1 MRHLSATSRYIAVA
15 LLALAVVGA
24 SGCKWFRKDNEI
36 YKQSAENR
44 PLEIP
49 PDLDRPNTDAAMNLP
64 ASVSASQVATQ
75 SGSGNTAASPVGFSV
90 SGSRDEVFAK
100 VGEILAATS
109 GATVAS
115 KAQILG
121 TYDVDY
127 EGSKFLVRVTQI
139 SGGTYVSAV
148 DPRGLPASGEAPTK
162 LMAAVKAGLG
172 N

>member
-1 MRHLSATSRYIAVA
+1 MRHLSASSRYIAVA
-15 LLALAVVGA
+15 LLAVAVVGA

-49 PDLDRPNTDAAMNLP
+49 PDLDRPSSDAAMNLP
-64 ASVSASQVATQ
+64 ASVTASQVATQ
-75 SGSGNTAASPVGFSV
+75 RGNNAAASPVGFSV
-90 SGSRDEVFAK
+90 SGSRDDVFNK
-100 VGEILAATS
+100 VGEVLAATS

-121 TYDVDY
+121 TYDVDF
-127 EGSKFLVRVTQI
+127 EGSKFLVRITQI

-148 DPRGLPASGEAPTK
+148 DPRGLPASGEAPAK
-162 LMAAVKAGLG
+162 LMAALKAGLG

>member
-1 MRHLSATSRYIAVA
+1 MRHTSTPFRYIAVA
-15 LLALAVVGA
+15 LLAVAVVGA
-24 SGCKWFRKDNEI
+24 SGCKWFRKDNEV
-36 YKQSAENR
+36 YKLSAEER

-49 PDLDRPNTDAAMNLP
+49 PDLDRPSTDAAMNLP
-64 ASVSASQVATQ
+64 ASVTASQVAAQ
-75 SGSGNTAASPVGFSV
+75 RGNNTAASPVGFSV
-90 SGSRDEVFAK
+90 SGSRDDVFNK
-100 VGEILAATS
+100 VGEVLAATS

-127 EGSKFLVRVTQI
+127 EGSKFLIRITQI

-148 DPRGLPASGEAPTK
+148 DPRGLPASGEAPVK
-162 LMAAVKAGLG
+162 LMAALKAGLG

>member
-1 MRHLSATSRYIAVA
+1 MRHLSASSRYIAVA
-15 LLALAVVGA
+15 LLAVAVVGA
-24 SGCKWFRKDNEI
+24 SGCKWFRKDNNI
-36 YKQSAENR
+36 YKQSAESR

-49 PDLDRPNTDAAMNLP
+49 PDLDRPSSDTAMNLP
-64 ASVSASQVATQ
+64 ASVTASQVAAQ
-75 SGSGNTAASPVGFSV
+75 RGNNAAASPVGFSV
-90 SGSRDEVFAK
+90 SGSRDEVFDK
-100 VGEILAATS
+100 IGEVLAATS

-127 EGSKFLVRVTQI
+127 EGSKFLVRITQI

-148 DPRGLPASGEAPTK
+148 DPRGLPASGEAPAK
-162 LMAAVKAGLG
+162 LMAALKAGLG

>member
-15 LLALAVVGA
+15 LLAVAVVGA
-24 SGCKWFRKDNEI
+24 SGCKWFRKDNEV

-49 PDLDRPNTDAAMNLP
+49 PDLDRPSSDTAMNLP
-64 ASVSASQVATQ
+64 ASVTASQVAAQ
-75 SGSGNTAASPVGFSV
+75 RANPNAPSPVGFSV
-90 SGSRDEVFAK
+90 NGTRDEVFAK
-100 VGEILAATS
+100 VGDILAATS

-121 TYDVDY
+121 TYDVDFD
-127 EGSKFLVRVTQI
+127 GSKFLVRVTQI

-148 DPRGLPASGEAPTK
+148 DPRGLPASGEAPAK
-162 LMAAVKAGLG
+162 LMAALKAGLG

>member
-1 MRHLSATSRYIAVA
+1 MRHLSASSRYIAVA
-15 LLALAVVGA
+15 LLAVAVVGA

-36 YKQSAENR
+36 YKQSAESR

-49 PDLDRPNTDAAMNLP
+49 PDLDRPSSDAAMNLP
-64 ASVSASQVATQ
+64 ASATASQVAAQ
-75 SGSGNTAASPVGFSV
+75 RGNNAAASPVGFSV
-90 SGSRDEVFAK
+90 SGSRDDVFNK
-100 VGEILAATS
+100 VGEVLAATS

-127 EGSKFLVRVTQI
+127 EGSKFLVRITAV

-148 DPRGLPASGEAPTK
+148 DPRGLPASGEAPAK
-162 LMAAVKAGLG
+162 LMAALKAGLG